1 LNNPEL
7 YEAMKNY
14 VFEGMRIVRE
24 RNAGRPKQRGGS
36 EIYQPLPEEV
46 SELIQLL
53 RPLQEDLHVL
63 PEYAN
68 LVAVIEADE
77 VIAPQIGHMVGT
89 PYTIRSSVS
98 A

>member
-24 RNAGRPKQRGGS
+24 RNVRRPRQRGGS
-36 EIYQPLPEEV
+36 EIYQPLPQEV
-46 SELIQLL
+46 SELIRLL
-53 RPLQEDLHVL
+53 RPLQEDLHAL

-68 LVAVIEADE
+68 LVNVIDADE
-77 VIAPQIGHMVGT
+77 VIAPQIGQMVGT
-89 PYTIRSSVS
+89 PYTLIGS